1 MAVCVHT
8 FVCIWWGIRV
18 CVSVYT
24 HAHLLMLGRGSGR
37 WWHTRGW
44 RPRPS
49 FAPSPRPRRWPS
61 TLQAGCHLAPNAPRR
76 LQCLPNRQLSA
87 WQTQSRGPS
96 PRLAVRATQVSL
108 DPQGRG
114 LTWTARA
121 ADLLRGSWSGNQG
134 PPSWAA
140 TRNRKGELVPLQ
152 PPGSPAASHRS
163 GGPQTLKPIPTHP
176 APASLAQ
183 GGMCEKEVLSR
194 RPRLTDAPGAGWP
207 SGPRNSRAVSVFP
220 AVPWARICVK
230 HTAYLIHGHQH
241 TR

>member
-8 FVCIWWGIRV
+8 SVCIWWGIRV
-18 CVSVYT
+18 CVSMYT
-24 HAHLLMLGRGSGR
+24 HAHLLMLGGGSG
-37 WWHTRGW
+37 WWWRTCGW

-49 FAPSPRPRRWPS
+49 RWPS
-61 TLQAGCHLAPNAPRR
+61 TLQAGCHLAPNAPRP
-76 LQCLPNRQLSA
+76 LQCLPNRQLSS

-96 PRLAVRATQVSL
+96 PRLAVRAPQVSL

-121 ADLLRGSWSGNQG
+121 TDLPRGSWSGNQG

-140 TRNRKGELVPLQ
+140 TQSRKGELIPLQ
-152 PPGSPAASHRS
+152 PPGPTAALHRR

-176 APASLAQ
+176 APPSLAQ
-183 GGMCEKEVLSR
+183 GGLCEKEVLSR
-194 RPRLTDAPGAGWP
+194 RPGLTDAPGAGWP
-207 SGPRNSRAVSVFP
+207 SGPRDSRAVSVFP

-230 HTAYLIHGHQH
+230 HTACLVHGLQH
-241 TR
+241 TW